1 MTAAKPQQ
9 STNFDT
15 RIKQAKELGVDVN
28 TNMTLN
34 CLEKEIVEKLAL
46 GMEDLKVLIEDI
58 SQKS

>member
-1 MTAAKPQQ
+1 MTVAKPQQ
-9 STNFDT
+9 NSNFDI
-15 RIKQAKELGVDVN
+15 RKKQAKELGVDVN

-58 SQKS
+58 SQNS

>member
-1 MTAAKPQQ
+1 MTVAKPQQ
-9 STNFDT
+9 NSNFDI
-15 RIKQAKELGVDVN
+15 RKKQAKELGVDVN